1 MRKEKGGKR
10 GRKKMDER
18 EKESQVEERSEV
30 ITEEGSERR
39 EEEEIQED
47 PAIGEAVAEEEE
59 NIRSAILQPR
69 EPGCVPLLQTVR
81 KFPLWNL

>member
-18 EKESQVEERSEV
+18 EKESEVEERSEV
-30 ITEEGSERR
+30 ITEEGTERR
-39 EEEEIQED
+39 LRKVQLL
-47 PAIGEAVAEEEE
+47 GKLWQKKKRSVKK
-59 NIRSAILQPR
+59 IRSAILQPR

>member
-30 ITEEGSERR
+30 ITEVRGERR
-39 EEEEIQED
+39 RKFRKIQLL
-47 PAIGEAVAEEEE
+47 GKLWQKKKRGVRK
-59 NIRSAILQPR
+59 IRSAILQPR
-69 EPGCVPLLQTVR
+69 EPGCVPLLQTVM
-81 KFPLWNL
+81 KFPL